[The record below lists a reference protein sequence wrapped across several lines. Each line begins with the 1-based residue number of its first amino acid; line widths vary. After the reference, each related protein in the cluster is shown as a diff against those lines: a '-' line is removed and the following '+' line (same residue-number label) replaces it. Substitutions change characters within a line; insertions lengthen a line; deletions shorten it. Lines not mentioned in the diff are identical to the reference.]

1 MKIQQFITCMIAI
14 PVFAACG
21 NQTAEETATTV
32 AKDSLTYTMDSIG
45 IRKGYASGD
54 TAEASMVYPVIG
66 NQSALADTLNQ
77 YLKQSFNGAADAKSG
92 IDSFFAHYE
101 NFAKEMKGIGPANG
115 WSYQAKN
122 ILLPVYKDLYTLSMF
137 VYEYSGG
144 AHGNYGTQ
152 LYQFTQA
159 GNRLSWKDIL
169 LPDAEKAIQPLLQK
183 AIAQHLEIPTTTP
196 VAEMGLFIQ
205 NNTIPLA
212 YSFALTEKGL
222 RLIYNPYEIASYAVG
237 MIDITIP
244 YAALSNVVKKEY
256 Y

>member
-1 MKIQQFITCMIAI
+1 MPQTKGLSRSIPDQRQISARERRQQY
-14 PVFAACG
+14 
-21 NQTAEETATTV
+21 AEQRHHTSHN
-32 AKDSLTYTMDSIG
+32 KHHI
-45 IRKGYASGD
+45 
-54 TAEASMVYPVIG
+54 
-66 NQSALADTLNQ
+66 
-77 YLKQSFNGAADAKSG
+77 
-92 IDSFFAHYE
+92 
-101 NFAKEMKGIGPANG
+101 
-115 WSYQAKN
+115 
-122 ILLPVYKDLYTLSMF
+122 LPVYKDLYTLSMF
-137 VYEYSGG
+137 AYEYSGG

-244 YAALSNVVKKEY
+244 YAALSNVVKTEY